1 MHLTIL
7 NIHAPIVPLYLDP
20 GTGSFLL
27 QLLAGVVVGG
37 LLAVKIYWRK
47 LVSFFRKDQPTTDES
62 EAVDDESSSST
73 TK

>member
-1 MHLTIL
+1 MHLTI
-7 NIHAPIVPLYLDP
+7 PLYLDP

-47 LVSFFRKDQPTTDES
+47 LVSFFRKDQPTTDEI
-62 EAVDDESSSST
+62 EAVDDENPST
-73 TK
+73 PTK